1 MRIEIREWSGLP
13 PVERE
18 RILRRSGR
26 EVARVSEAVAAI
38 VRAVAAEGDAAIK
51 RYSARFD
58 GVELERIEVSADD
71 LHRTARR
78 VPSELA
84 AALDYAIA
92 NVRGFHQTQLG
103 PDPTPVTVR
112 RGLVV
117 RERRHPIDRVGIYVP
132 SGRGS
137 FPSMLY
143 MLSVPA
149 KIAGV
154 EELCLAT
161 PPDRSGGIDPAVA
174 YAALA
179 TGVDRVFAIGGAQAI
194 AALAYGS
201 RSVPR
206 VRKIVGPGSAVVA
219 AAKRVVADVVDTG
232 PATGPSESIV
242 LAAHGSDPRLVAL
255 DLMVEA
261 EHGADSAALL
271 VTDAPELAQRVAEA
285 LADRIPNVA
294 EPRRGFLAHVFDGY
308 GGILRF
314 TTLDAAIDFVNEYA
328 PEHLMIHAAEPR
340 AIAERIRTAAEVLI
354 GPHTT
359 FSLANYAAGANAVLP
374 TGGWAHSQ
382 SPISVHDFLR
392 RSTVVEVD
400 HQAMT
405 ALAPHVVRLADYE
418 GFPSHA
424 AALRER

>member
-1 MRIEIREWSGLP
+1 MQIEIRDWSELP
-13 PVERE
+13 QEERR
-18 RILRRSGR
+18 RILRRSGLD
-26 EVARVSEAVAAI
+26 VADVSAPVAAI
-38 VRAVAAEGDAAIK
+38 VRAVADEGDAAIK
-51 RYSARFD
+51 RFTAEFD
-58 GVELERIEVSADD
+58 GVELDRLELDQRDVQDAANS
-71 LHRTARR
+71 
-78 VPSELA
+78 VPAELA
-84 AALDYAIA
+84 GALDYAID
-92 NVRGFHQTQLG
+92 NVRTFHQTQLG
-103 PDPTPVTVR
+103 PEPTAVTVQP
-112 RGLVV
+112 GLTV
-117 RERRHPIDRVGIYVP
+117 RERRHPIDSVGIYVP

-154 EELCLAT
+154 DQLCLVT
-161 PPDRSGGIDPAVA
+161 PPAANGGIDPAVA

-179 TGVDRVFAIGGAQAI
+179 TGVDRVFPIGGAQAI

-201 RSVPR
+201 ASVPR
-206 VRKIVGPGSAVVA
+206 VRKIVGPGSAFVA
-219 AAKRVVADVVDTG
+219 AAKREVAHIVDTG
-232 PATGPSESIV
+232 LPAGPSESIV

-261 EHGADSAALL
+261 EHGNDSAAILA
-271 VTDAPELAQRVAEA
+271 TDSQELAQQVAAE
-285 LADRIPNVA
+285 LAGRIPQVA
-294 EPRRGFLAHVFDGY
+294 EPRRGFLQRVFTGY
-308 GGILRF
+308 GGILHF
-314 TTLDAAIDFVNEYA
+314 ATLDTAIDFVNEYA
-328 PEHLMIHAAEPR
+328 PEHLMIHAADPHHV
-340 AIAERIRTAAEVLI
+340 AERIRSAAEVLI

-382 SPISVHDFLR
+382 SPVSVDDFLR

-400 HQAMT
+400 RH
-405 ALAPHVVRLADYE
+405 ALASMAPQVIRLADYE